1 MKTEEKEVTW
11 LDELFE
17 DILQKGNLEIENLIW
32 KQTLDT

>member
-1 MKTEEKEVTW
+1 MKAEEKEVTW

-17 DILQKGNLEIENLIW
+17 DILQKGNLEIENLIR